1 MPYGINFT
9 GVAIISGI
17 LAIGTGILQ
26 PTILSLISKYSPSE
40 NQGKILGLNQSFA
53 SLARVLGPL
62 WGGFAFQYLGY
73 EAPFIT
79 GALFTFI
86 TLIITIYILVS
97 NKNKFNF
104 NV

>member
-1 MPYGINFT
+1 MQYRCQ
-9 GVAIISGI
+9 VAR
-17 LAIGTGILQ
+17 LHRTQ
-26 PTILSLISKYSPSE
+26 VQHRYSPSE

-79 GALFTFI
+79 GALFTFV
-86 TLIITIYILVS
+86 TLLFSFYMFFST
-97 NKNKFNF
+97 KNKFNF
-104 NV
+104 DV